1 MTPNSRPIRLLA
13 SLAILALLG
22 LACATPPR
30 GEMRVPV
37 FVLGGDGLVWAE
49 GQQRWIARFGA
60 AKSRPPSHYNLFQGS
75 DSGQDVRLLAENV
88 ETGSIRPNAIS
99 PNGRAMVCQVGN
111 PREPDLVLVD
121 LVNGNQRLLLSKT
134 SVRPASIGWQ
144 ADGRHLTLT
153 LARQPIVGVLD
164 TWTWEMVRHGTSFI
178 GKGWIAGDAE
188 RLLLVSDEGPGTAN
202 GVFAWEPGSEEP
214 PQPLFDTGAP
224 GELRDAVAAPTGH
237 HVAATVTRGGVFGA
251 HELHLLD
258 LTTGDHVVAWESPRP
273 LVGLRWSPD
282 GTAVFVSQL
291 QRDADDAWALYR
303 MPLATRQLEAIA
315 EHEGGWD
322 VSPRSDRVV
331 VSTHGRLGMRTL
343 GQGDQ

>member
-1 MTPNSRPIRLLA
+1 
-13 SLAILALLG
+13 
-22 LACATPPR
+22 
-30 GEMRVPV
+30 
-37 FVLGGDGLVWAE
+37 
-49 GQQRWIARFGA
+49 
-60 AKSRPPSHYNLFQGS
+60 
-75 DSGQDVRLLAENV
+75 
-88 ETGSIRPNAIS
+88 
-99 PNGRAMVCQVGN
+99 
-111 PREPDLVLVD
+111 
-121 LVNGNQRLLLSKT
+121 
-134 SVRPASIGWQ
+134 
-144 ADGRHLTLT
+144 
-153 LARQPIVGVLD
+153 
-164 TWTWEMVRHGTSFI
+164 
-178 GKGWIAGDAE
+178 
-188 RLLLVSDEGPGTAN
+188 
-202 GVFAWEPGSEEP
+202 
-214 PQPLFDTGAP
+214 
-224 GELRDAVAAPTGH
+224 
-237 HVAATVTRGGVFGA
+237 VTRGGVFGA